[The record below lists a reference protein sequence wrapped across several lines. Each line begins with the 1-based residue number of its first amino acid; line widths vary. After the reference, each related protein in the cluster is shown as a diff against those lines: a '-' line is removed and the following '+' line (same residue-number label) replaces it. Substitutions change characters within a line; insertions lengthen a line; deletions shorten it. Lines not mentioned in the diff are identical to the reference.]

1 MEMDAGGAASRKGF
15 RAERKRRLLLA
26 GSRAPCGHTQFRPV
40 SCGPDG
46 RRSGSNLS
54 PTGVVPIH
62 PAIPDLLRS
71 YRSPEEKTENTMKA
85 VYVDE
90 FGGIEK
96 LKYGDL
102 PKPSAGPGQA
112 LVKIAAS
119 GVNYIDIYFR
129 MGLYPATPPVVLG
142 SEGAGTVEEVGP
154 NVTEVAVGD
163 RVAYAMARG
172 SHAEYAVVPSW
183 QLVKIPPSIDFQTAA
198 AAMLQGMT
206 AHYLSHSTYAL
217 KQGDSCLIHAAAGG
231 TGQLLVQMAK
241 MRGAR
246 IVATVG
252 NEEKAKLA
260 REAGADEVVIYTKED
275 FTTRAKGMNVVY
287 DSVGKATFMQSLD
300 CLRPRGMMVSFG
312 NASGP
317 VTDFSPLILAQ

>member
-1 MEMDAGGAASRKGF
+1 
-15 RAERKRRLLLA
+15 
-26 GSRAPCGHTQFRPV
+26 
-40 SCGPDG
+40 
-46 RRSGSNLS
+46 
-54 PTGVVPIH
+54 
-62 PAIPDLLRS
+62 
-71 YRSPEEKTENTMKA
+71 MKA

-317 VTDFSPLILAQ
+317 VTDFSPLILAQKGSLYLTRPSLNQYAATREELLQRANDVLGWVSQGKLKVRIYKVYPMSEAAQAQRDLESRKTTGKLLLVP